1 MLPTQITLQNKM
13 SSRSKRVG
21 IFEGPDSDLERTK
34 PPNAKSRG
42 RSTRGKQTTPLK
54 HTKTKSHY
62 NTRSRGIGEKTQ
74 PGQKVLS
81 GREQKQ
87 SALKKSKSGKR
98 DKPRR
103 SARLEAQ
110 RSKDAIST

>member
-13 SSRSKRVG
+13 GSRSKRVG

-34 PPNAKSRG
+34 PSNAKGRG

-62 NTRSRGIGEKTQ
+62 NTRSRGIGDQ

-87 SALKKSKSGKR
+87 SALEKSKGGKR

-110 RSKDAIST
+110 KSKDAIST